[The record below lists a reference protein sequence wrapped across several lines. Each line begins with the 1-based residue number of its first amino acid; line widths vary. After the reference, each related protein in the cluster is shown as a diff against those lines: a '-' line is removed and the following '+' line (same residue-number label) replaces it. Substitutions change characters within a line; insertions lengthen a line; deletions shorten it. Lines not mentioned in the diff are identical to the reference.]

1 MTNIVYGNMER
12 RIKEIADRKIE
23 ILLETIK
30 INECESEILLK
41 LNFEY
46 TQLDK
51 EKYRLQLEM
60 IGNDQEGSR

>member
-51 EKYRLQLEM
+51 EEYRLQLEM